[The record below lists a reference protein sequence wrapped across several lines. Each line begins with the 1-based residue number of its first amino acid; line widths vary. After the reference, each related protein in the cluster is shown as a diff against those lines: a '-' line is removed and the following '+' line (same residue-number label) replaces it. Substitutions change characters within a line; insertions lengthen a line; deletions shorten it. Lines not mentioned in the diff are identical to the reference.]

1 MSHDDKSGVFGL
13 LCGDRLLHCTTLCKG
28 TLPEKKYFFFRSLP
42 ELSPPP
48 SFQATSTSILDVKN
62 DVLRVCQK
70 IINYDND
77 GCKYNYDG
85 NFDDN
90 DDKKLPDN
98 NIKDFG

>member
-1 MSHDDKSGVFGL
+1 MIKVVSLDCFVGIGYYTVL
-13 LCGDRLLHCTTLCKG
+13 LFVRERFLK
-28 TLPEKKYFFFRSLP
+28 KKYFFFWSLP
-42 ELSPPP
+42 ELSLPP
-48 SFQATSTSILDVKN
+48 SFQATSTSISDVKN
-62 DVLRVCQK
+62 YVLRVCQK
-70 IINYDND
+70 NINYDND